1 MKIALAC
8 KSLLLTKSLEVFLK
22 NSISSYKKS
31 DFVISDRKLDI
42 DKPLFVI
49 SQNDSNLR
57 VPFSHSSLM
66 IELDKFYNDLKSP
79 KEKNEMHKNDSMEIL
94 KDKIDLLTTKFKDDL
109 LQTIQEHYEK

>member
-49 SQNDSNLR
+49 SQNDSSLTT
-57 VPFSHSSLM
+57 PFSHSSLM
-66 IELDKFYNDLKSP
+66 IELDKFYNNLKSP
-79 KEKNEMHKNDSMEIL
+79 KDKDKKYKKKDMEEL